1 MTNCTIES
9 SKRIASKLAGF
20 MFLFILIGYILYGIF
35 VLPIFTVT
43 GNVMATVNNIIA
55 NEWLF
60 RIGITY
66 ELVAAIVSILLSM
79 VLYILFKPINKNLAL
94 LALFLKLAEAIV
106 VTIKVL
112 FSLIALQMLNGR
124 ANLTLFESEKM
135 QDLVGLFLNACNNG
149 SLISMVFLGMGFT
162 LFNYLFFKS
171 KYIPGILSGLGILSY
186 SLIFIYG
193 FINILA
199 PDYAT
204 VLIIKAICW
213 APSCLFE
220 LTIGL
225 WLLLK
230 GIKVKQPVTNE
241 IN

>member
-9 SKRIASKLAGF
+9 SKRIAAKVAGF
-20 MFLFILIGYILYGIF
+20 MFLFILIGYILYGTFI
-35 VLPIFTVT
+35 LPKFTVT
-43 GNVMATVNNIIA
+43 GNVLTTVKNILA
-55 NEWLF
+55 NEFLF

-66 ELVAAIVSILLSM
+66 ELVAAIISIILSL

-94 LALFLKLAEAIV
+94 LALYLKLAEAIIIAV
-106 VTIKVL
+106 KVL
-112 FSLIALQMLNGR
+112 VSLIALQMLNGK
-124 ANLTLFESEKM
+124 AYLTVLEPEKM
-135 QDLVGLFLNACNNG
+135 QDLVGLFLNACNTG

-162 LFNYLFFKS
+162 LFNYLFLKS
-171 KYIPGILSGLGILSY
+171 KYIPGLLSGIGIISY
-186 SLIFIYG
+186 SLICIYG

-204 VLIIKAICW
+204 NLVIQIIFW
-213 APSCLFE
+213 APSVFFE

-225 WLLLK
+225 WLLFK